1 MTRLRAL
8 HGRRRTLVVALALLA
23 LTSTA
28 CSGPRAPLGVGIREL
43 PSDVVLGN
51 GRVAPEVPVAVPVPP
66 VALPLTPSAPV
77 PELRLPQGPTT
88 DDDPQPPQAPI
99 AAPPAPPVAA
109 PACPEADPR
118 TAPPDEARNTIA
130 APPAAGTYSFR
141 SSGGFESTGAD
152 ADRGRFP
159 ETSTRTVKHVVRV
172 ARAAETWY
180 RFDVEAVLGRVV
192 TTTTYTIVP
201 ETQAPVS
208 SAAGGPG
215 LYLTRLVSRSGEQ
228 ETQSFR
234 PANDPGLLMLPFP
247 AVPGDA
253 FHAAGTDPQTGV
265 TISYTGRVA
274 KKVRVEACGVPLDAI
289 PVHLDG
295 EFGTGGTIAPGGAE
309 TFTADYAFGTAYGGL
324 SLEDRVVMD
333 RTSLGG
339 NFHQELAATIDRRP
353 APATTQGVPDC
364 TASCAP

>member
-8 HGRRRTLVVALALLA
+8 PSRRPTLVVALALLA

-51 GRVAPEVPVAVPVPP
+51 GRVAPGVPVAVPVPP
-66 VALPLTPSAPV
+66 VALPLTPLAPV
-77 PELRLPQGPTT
+77 PELRLPEGPAT
-88 DDDPQPPQAPI
+88 DDGPQPAQGPI
-99 AAPPAPPVAA
+99 AAPPAPPPAA
-109 PACPEADPR
+109 AACPKADPR

-141 SSGGFESTGAD
+141 SSGGFEGTGAD

-159 ETSTRTVKHVVRV
+159 ETSLRTVKNVVRV
-172 ARAAETWY
+172 SRATETWY
-180 RFDVEAVLGRVV
+180 RFDVEAVLGRLV
-192 TTTTYTIVP
+192 TTTTYTVVP
-201 ETQAPVS
+201 ETQAPL
-208 SAAGGPG
+208 SAAAAGPG
-215 LYLTRLVSRSGEQ
+215 LYLSRLVSRLGDQ
-228 ETQSFR
+228 QTQNFR

-247 AVPGDA
+247 AVPGDT
-253 FHAAGTDPQTGV
+253 FSAAGTDPQTGV
-265 TISYTGRVA
+265 TISYTGEVG
-274 KKVRVEACGVPLDAI
+274 KKVRVEACRVPLDAF

-295 EFGTGGTIAPGGAE
+295 KFGSGGTVEPGAAE

-333 RTSLGG
+333 RTALGG
-339 NFHQELAATIDRRP
+339 NYHQELAATIDRRP
-353 APATTQGVPDC
+353 APATTQGVPEC
-364 TASCAP
+364 SGSCAP